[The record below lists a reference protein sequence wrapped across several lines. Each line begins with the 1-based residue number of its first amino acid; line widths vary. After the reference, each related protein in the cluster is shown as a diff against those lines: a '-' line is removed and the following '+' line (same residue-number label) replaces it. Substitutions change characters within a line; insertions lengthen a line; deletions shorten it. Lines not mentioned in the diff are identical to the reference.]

1 MQTEEPERLEGES
14 SRNRMNLNTFYDL
27 PTLGWNDRFEKEF
40 APYRDQGYEAARVA
54 LEYQGIYRVFAEG
67 GELLA
72 EVSGKVRY
80 QARERADFPAVGDW
94 VVIAK
99 VPNEQKATIHQI
111 LPRTSKFSRKVTGET
126 SEEQIVA
133 TNVDTVFLVVGL
145 DNNYS
150 LRRIE
155 RYLILAFESGARPVI
170 ILSKADLSDSVEER
184 IREVERIALGTPV
197 HAISAKRE
205 EGLEPLNQYLGFGL
219 SIAFLGSSGV
229 GKSTLI
235 NRLLG
240 EERQKVREVREED
253 SKGRHTTTH
262 RELIVLPQGG
272 LLIDTPGMRELQLW
286 DASEG
291 LTDSFSDVEEL
302 AAECRFGD
310 CAHTSEPGCAV
321 KEAIQAG
328 ALDANRF
335 ENYKKIQKELEY
347 LNTRQDARAQ
357 LAKKER
363 DKKLHKAINRMKPRR
378 G

>member
-1 MQTEEPERLEGES
+1 MR
-14 SRNRMNLNTFYDL
+14 DL
-27 PTLGWNDRFEKEF
+27 KTLGWNDRFEKVF
-40 APYRDQGYEAARVA
+40 APYADQGYEAARVA
-54 LEYQGIYRVFAEG
+54 LEYQGLYRVFAG
-67 GELLA
+67 DDELLA

-94 VVIAK
+94 VVISR
-99 VPNEQKATIHQI
+99 VPNEKKATIHAV
-111 LPRTSKFSRKVTGET
+111 LPRTSKFSRKVAGET

-133 TNVDTVFLVVGL
+133 TNIDTVFLVVGL
-145 DNNYS
+145 DQNYN

-155 RYLILAFESGARPVI
+155 RYLLLAFESGARPVI
-170 ILSKADLSDSVEER
+170 ILSKADLCDEVDER
-184 IREVERIALGTPV
+184 AREVERIALGTAI
-197 HAISAKRE
+197 HAISAKKE
-205 EGLEPLNQYLGFGL
+205 EGLEPLNQYLGAGI

-286 DASEG
+286 DAGDG
-291 LTDSFSDVEEL
+291 LTDSFSDVEEI
-302 AAECRFGD
+302 ASSCRFSD

-321 KEAIQAG
+321 KAAISDG
-328 ALDANRF
+328 ALEAKRF
-335 ENYKKIQKELEY
+335 ENYRKIQKELEF
-347 LNTRQDARAQ
+347 LNSRQDTRAQ

-363 DKKLHKAINRMKPRR
+363 DKKIHKALNRMKPRR

>member
-1 MQTEEPERLEGES
+1 M
-14 SRNRMNLNTFYDL
+14 YDL
-27 PTLGWNDRFEKEF
+27 KTLGWNDRFEKEF

-54 LEYQGIYRVFAEG
+54 LEYQGLYRVFTEG
-67 GELLA
+67 DELLA
-72 EVSGKVRY
+72 EVTGKVRY

-94 VVIAK
+94 VVITR
-99 VPNEQKATIHQI
+99 VPNEKKATIHQI
-111 LPRTSKFSRKVTGET
+111 LPRTSKFSRKVAGET

-145 DNNYS
+145 DNNYN

-170 ILSKADLSDSVEER
+170 ILSKADLCERVEER
-184 IREVERIALGTPV
+184 IAEVERIALGTAI
-197 HAISAKRE
+197 HAISAKKE
-205 EGLEPLNQYLGFGL
+205 EGLEPLDQYLGAGL

-240 EERQKVREVREED
+240 EERQKVQEVREED
-253 SKGRHTTTH
+253 SRGRHTTTH

-286 DASEG
+286 DAGEG

-302 AAECRFGD
+302 AAECRFSD

-321 KEAIQAG
+321 KAATEAG
-328 ALDANRF
+328 TLDPGRF
-335 ENYKKIQKELEY
+335 ENYKKIQKELEF
-347 LNTRQDARAQ
+347 LNSRQDTRAQ

-363 DKKLHKAINRMKPRR
+363 DKKVHKAFNRMKPRR
-378 G
+378 R